1 MGQKRDRDELSQAA
15 GHGVATN
22 GTNGDVPLT
31 KRPKTGDEP
40 ASNVAS
46 ATASQNGTQDMRH
59 EEEALR
65 VKNGNQQS
73 AAEAKAAAEAKDDPA
88 EGSEEGEVEE

>member
-1 MGQKRDRDELSQAA
+1 VGQKRDRDELSQAA

-22 GTNGDVPLT
+22 GTNGEIPLT
-31 KRPKTGDEP
+31 KRPKTDDEP
-40 ASNVAS
+40 ASNAAS
-46 ATASQNGTQDMRH
+46 AAASQNGTQDMLH
-59 EEEALR
+59 EEEAMR

-73 AAEAKAAAEAKDDPA
+73 AADAKAATEARDDPA